1 MHFDAVFNRQNLGT
15 RILRFNRKVYK
26 KQCKNYPKIHC
37 KTKISG
43 VSRGD
48 HTIAPGY
55 TTDLDTVLSGVSRGD
70 HTIAPG
76 YTTDLEHCVKISGVS
91 RGDHTIAPGYTTDLD
106 AVLKVS
112 PFDDLRYVFVGNVS
126 GVSSVVYGIRTVR
139 QRQHTLTL
147 VEAELTYHGRLE
159 SRFTFYTPHV
169 STIAGM

>member
-37 KTKISG
+37 KT
-43 VSRGD
+43 
-48 HTIAPGY
+48 
-55 TTDLDTVLSGVSRGD
+55 
-70 HTIAPG
+70 
-76 YTTDLEHCVKISGVS
+76 KISGVS